1 MASLNRN
8 AAKDIARAKKL
19 ATLMDSAF
27 EVPWIRYRIGWDA
40 LLGLIPGVGDG
51 LGAVLALYPLYVA
64 VQWNLPAAVMSR
76 MILNIGI
83 DTLSGMIPV
92 VGDIVDAG
100 FKANLRNVALLE
112 EALANH
118 TPPKD
123 VVIDV

>member
-8 AAKDIARAKKL
+8 AAKDIARAKKV
-19 ATLMDSAF
+19 ATLLDSAF
-27 EVPWIRYRIGWDA
+27 EIPWIRYRIGWDP
-40 LLGLIPGVGDG
+40 LLGLLPGVGDTLG
-51 LGAVLALYPLYVA
+51 LLLALYPLYVA
-64 VQWNLPAAVMSR
+64 VQWNLPATVMSR

-83 DTLSGMIPV
+83 DTLSGMIPI

-112 EALANH
+112 EALASR

-123 VVIDV
+123 VVIDI